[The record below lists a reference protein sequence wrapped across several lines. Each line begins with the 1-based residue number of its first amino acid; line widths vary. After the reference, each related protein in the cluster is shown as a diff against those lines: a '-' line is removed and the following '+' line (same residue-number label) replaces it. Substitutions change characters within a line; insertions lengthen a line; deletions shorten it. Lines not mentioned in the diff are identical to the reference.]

1 VKQAEAVAP
10 GGSSTTAWRRALL
23 LGLLD
28 LLAPLTQWQKPNCR
42 LHTCQANA
50 EPPFLGR
57 HRIQIQYWGG
67 AIAALETLIL
77 RVGSLEAV
85 LTSPEPLLNELRLQE
100 LLGEPHLHPVM
111 SFSHGAGDRHTGHAV
126 AIWIRSRRHD
136 GRCWE
141 QDIMVWRHL

>member
-1 VKQAEAVAP
+1 MTVPFIPACTIEGQP
-10 GGSSTTAWRRALL
+10 
-23 LGLLD
+23 
-28 LLAPLTQWQKPNCR
+28 PNR
-42 LHTCQANA
+42 SFYICQANA

-100 LLGEPHLHPVM
+100 LLGEPGNCMLCQLQP
-111 SFSHGAGDRHTGHAV
+111 
-126 AIWIRSRRHD
+126 RR
-136 GRCWE
+136 W
-141 QDIMVWRHL
+141 

>member
-1 VKQAEAVAP
+1 V
-10 GGSSTTAWRRALL
+10 
-23 LGLLD
+23 
-28 LLAPLTQWQKPNCR
+28 
-42 LHTCQANA
+42 CQANA

-100 LLGEPHLHPVM
+100 LLGEP
-111 SFSHGAGDRHTGHAV
+111 
-126 AIWIRSRRHD
+126 
-136 GRCWE
+136 
-141 QDIMVWRHL
+141 

>member
-1 VKQAEAVAP
+1 MKQAEINAA
-10 GGSSTTAWRRALL
+10 GSSRIASSLTSGTVLTKPACALNW
-23 LGLLD
+23 
-28 LLAPLTQWQKPNCR
+28 WQFPKCPF
-42 LHTCQANA
+42 HACQANA

-100 LLGEPHLHPVM
+100 LLGEPNP
-111 SFSHGAGDRHTGHAV
+111 HT
-126 AIWIRSRRHD
+126 
-136 GRCWE
+136 
-141 QDIMVWRHL
+141 L

>member
-1 VKQAEAVAP
+1 MALPV
-10 GGSSTTAWRRALL
+10 ALL
-23 LGLLD
+23 CTTLGVARMATGGTLVTMILLGAIAA
-28 LLAPLTQWQKPNCR
+28 LETLILNPKILNLSSL
-42 LHTCQANA
+42 LHTHQANA

-100 LLGEPHLHPVM
+100 LLG
-111 SFSHGAGDRHTGHAV
+111 R
-126 AIWIRSRRHD
+126 
-136 GRCWE
+136 
-141 QDIMVWRHL
+141 